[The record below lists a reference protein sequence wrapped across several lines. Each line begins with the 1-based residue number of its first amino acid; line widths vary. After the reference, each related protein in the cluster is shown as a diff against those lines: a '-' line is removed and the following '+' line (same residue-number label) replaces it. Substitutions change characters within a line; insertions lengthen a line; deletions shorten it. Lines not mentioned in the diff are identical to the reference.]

1 MPTPIISPSDSI
13 LQSMKTALGPSGSYD
28 IFDPQI
34 AMFINGILNQINQL
48 GVGVRGFQITDGT
61 ESWSD
66 FIPEDTEDF
75 AQASL
80 YMYCKVRLFFDPP
93 TNSFLVDNLE
103 KLMREAEW
111 RLNVQADPGDMP

>member
-13 LQSMKTALGPSGSYD
+13 LQSMKTALGPSGSDY

-34 AMFINGILNQINQL
+34 AMFINGIRNQINQL